1 MSNSAPQTRTDIS
14 TRTKEQQSDLLRWF
28 LGPDGTPWPDWTG
41 RARVPGRSVYTGR
54 AMSSVREAAE
64 ERTFGRGF
72 KQNVS
77 ADAEVLIERACAA
90 GTRSWF
96 DRLGLANR
104 AGVLSVGEAASREG
118 TKTSGWFLIL
128 ADDAGQSTAKKFRTQ
143 ALRKD
148 AKVVCTSGYALGK
161 ALGREYVSVIT
172 VAGSRFRRDLQE
184 WASALESYPESGFV
198 IPSPEHGN
206 VAGSKSRANSVSA
219 RGLSEK
225 ECQRGSTK

>member
-1 MSNSAPQTRTDIS
+1 MSNAVPQTRTDVS
-14 TRTKEQQSDLLRWF
+14 TRTKAKQSDMLRWF

-41 RARVPGRSVYTGR
+41 RARVPGRSVYTGMEM
-54 AMSSVREAAE
+54 ASVCEAAE
-64 ERTFGRGF
+64 LRTFGRGF
-72 KQNVS
+72 KANVQS
-77 ADAEVLIERACAA
+77 NADTLVERALVA
-90 GTRSWF
+90 GKRVWF

-118 TKTSGWFLIL
+118 TKGSGWLLIL
-128 ADDAGQSTAKKFRTQ
+128 ACDAGQSTAKKFRTQ

-172 VAGSRFRRDLQE
+172 VAGSPFRRDLQK
-184 WASALESYPESGFV
+184 WATALDSYPDSGFEITSV
-198 IPSPEHGN
+198 EGGN

>member
-1 MSNSAPQTRTDIS
+1 VSNSVPQTRTDVS
-14 TRTKEQQSDLLRWF
+14 KRTKDQQSELLRWF
-28 LGPDGTPWPDWTG
+28 LGPDGTPWPDWNG

-54 AMSSVREAAE
+54 TMSSVREAVE
-64 ERTFGRGF
+64 QRTFGRGF
-72 KQNVS
+72 KTNVA
-77 ADAEVLIERACAA
+77 ADADLLVERVCAA
-90 GTRSWF
+90 GTRIWF

-118 TKTSGWFLIL
+118 TKMSGWFLIL
-128 ADDAGQSTAKKFRTQ
+128 ADDASQSTVKKFRTQ

-148 AKVVCTSGYALGK
+148 AKVVCTSGYALGR

-172 VAGSRFRRDLQE
+172 VAGSRFRRDLQG
-184 WASALESYPESGFV
+184 WASALGSYPDSGFET
-198 IPSPEHGN
+198 PSVESGN

-225 ECQRGSTK
+225 ECQSGSTK